1 MDFGYLT
8 GNHAEGILPGDL
20 ARELEDRGYASIW
33 VPEHSH
39 IPTSRRSPYPN
50 GGQLPGTYF
59 HMMDPMT
66 SLVAAAATTTTLKL
80 CTGICLVLEHDVLDL
95 ACTVATTDVLSQGR
109 VVLGIG
115 CGWNEEELENHR
127 PDLEF
132 RHRYSAMRERV
143 DALRTAWRDETASYD
158 GRWDRYTESWVYPKP
173 VSGTVPIALGNA
185 GPLGIKHAAE
195 YADEWCPIDVG
206 VMNVDGSSP
215 PRRAATPTTSPSAC
229 SCGAGPGWTASRGT
243 RRPGCHSSSS
253 HRSTST
259 YRAPTT
265 PSAISTS
272 SRPCCPPSTA
282 EPPSATRRTFALAPA
297 EPR

>member
-1 MDFGYLT
+1 
-8 GNHAEGILPGDL
+8 
-20 ARELEDRGYASIW
+20 

-206 VMNVDGSSP
+206 VMNVDGKPDVVGGIAKFRELAAEAGRNPDDIPISLFVWGR
-215 PRRAATPTTSPSAC
+215 PRMDRLEGYAAAGVSQFVFTPVNFDLPSADD
-229 SCGAGPGWTASRGT
+229 TLR
-243 RRPGCHSSSS
+243 
-253 HRSTST
+253 
-259 YRAPTT
+259 YLD
-265 PSAISTS
+265 
-272 SRPCCPPSTA
+272 
-282 EPPSATRRTFALAPA
+282 ELAPVLSA
-297 EPR
+297 FDS